1 MLSTLGIEFNEEEKI
16 NLMLAVDSGNGT
28 PLNHISGCTHSIAHP
43 FTLPTNP
50 INTLLTRAINTTHLI
65 TDGDG
70 ELSFDELWAIIF
82 PENKL
87 NLAGLI

>member
-1 MLSTLGIEFNEEEKI
+1 M
-16 NLMLAVDSGNGT
+16 
-28 PLNHISGCTHSIAHP
+28 HP
-43 FTLPTNP
+43 RFP
-50 INTLLTRAINTTHLI
+50 HLI
-65 TDGDG
+65 ITFTDGDG